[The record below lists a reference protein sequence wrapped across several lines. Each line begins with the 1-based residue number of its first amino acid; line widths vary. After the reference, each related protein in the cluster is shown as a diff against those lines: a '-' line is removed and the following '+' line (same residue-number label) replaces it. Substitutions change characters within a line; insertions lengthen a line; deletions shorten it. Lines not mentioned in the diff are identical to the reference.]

1 MTSDHPAPAKP
12 KGLTYQ
18 QILDTDTHPVPEV
31 LRRTSDT
38 RFTNADVPITRYTT
52 REFHELEKE
61 TLWSRVWQM
70 VCRSE
75 DISEIGDTL
84 RYDIADRSYLIV
96 RTANNTIKGY
106 YNACLHRG
114 RMLREYDGRV
124 DELRCPFHGF
134 CWALD
139 GQLKQV
145 PSGWDFAHVFERA
158 DEFQLP
164 EVNVDTWGGFVFIN
178 PDEKCEPL
186 ASFLGELIEHF
197 ATWDLE
203 NRYKSVH
210 VAKIIRCNW
219 KIASEAFSEALHV
232 IATHP
237 QILPSI
243 GDANTQYDVW
253 GNFSRAISPNN
264 TPSPNLN
271 WIPTEQQMFDVRTDR
286 QLGDNPVSVIPEGMT
301 ARQFSA
307 DTGRETWRPVVGDRV
322 DKMCDAEFNDS
333 FYYTVFPNFHPWG
346 AFNAIN
352 YRFRPN
358 GDDHQTCIMECMFLL
373 PFPEGQRPS
382 SVEVNWLG
390 PDDQWAEHAPELGNL
405 ARVFDQDTFNLAR
418 VQEGLLAMKK
428 PGVTLANYQELKVRH
443 AQVLLEEWVYG
454 D

>member
-1 MTSDHPAPAKP
+1 
-12 KGLTYQ
+12 
-18 QILDTDTHPVPEV
+18 
-31 LRRTSDT
+31 
-38 RFTNADVPITRYTT
+38 
-52 REFHELEKE
+52 
-61 TLWSRVWQM
+61 
-70 VCRSE
+70 
-75 DISEIGDTL
+75 
-84 RYDIADRSYLIV
+84 
-96 RTANNTIKGY
+96 
-106 YNACLHRG
+106 
-114 RMLREYDGRV
+114 MLREYDGRV